1 MKRTHVPAHI
11 TTRSLLAPTFMSTTP
26 ASHNACL
33 LRVELNDF
41 KPAIYRDV
49 LVAPDIT
56 LRALHKVIQA
66 AMGWDDAHLYAFA
79 QPLRASESFWQIPNE
94 RKWQKPTPDDWGGEP
109 MGNNDAK
116 VKLSQLLTAPK
127 QRLLYLYDFGDE
139 WLHTVTLTAFST
151 TAEPLPHLLKA
162 QNGCPPEDCGG
173 PPGAEY
179 WAAAWY
185 DSAHEEHET
194 ARDMFGDQEPGSLD
208 FATLQKAVAKLKK
221 PARKRA

>member
-1 MKRTHVPAHI
+1 MPD
-11 TTRSLLAPTFMSTTP
+11 
-26 ASHNACL
+26 SHNAYL
-33 LRVELNDF
+33 LRIELKDF

-49 LVAPDIT
+49 LVEPDIT

-79 QPLRASESFWQIPNE
+79 QPLRATESFWKIPNL
-94 RKWQKPTPDDWGGEP
+94 RKWQKPDPDSWGEP
-109 MGNNDAK
+109 VGNDAK

-139 WLHTVTLTAFST
+139 WLHTVTLTALST
-151 TAEPLPHLLKA
+151 ASVPLPHLLKA

-179 WAAAWY
+179 WSAAWFNT
-185 DSAHEEHET
+185 AHEDHET
-194 ARDMFGDQEPGSLD
+194 ACNMYGEQEPGSLD
-208 FATLQKAVAKLKK
+208 FAALQQAVAKLKK
-221 PARKRA
+221 PAKKQV

>member
-1 MKRTHVPAHI
+1 MPD
-11 TTRSLLAPTFMSTTP
+11 
-26 ASHNACL
+26 SHNAYL
-33 LRVELNDF
+33 LRIELKDF

-49 LVAPDIT
+49 LVEPDIT

-79 QPLRASESFWQIPNE
+79 QPLRATDSFWKIPNL
-94 RKWQKPTPDDWGGEP
+94 RKWQKPDPDSWGEP
-109 MGNNDAK
+109 VGNDAK
-116 VKLSQLLTAPK
+116 VKLCQLLTAPK

-139 WLHTVTLTAFST
+139 WLHTVTLTALST
-151 TAEPLPHLLKA
+151 ASVPLPHLLKA

-179 WAAAWY
+179 WSAAWL
-185 DSAHEEHET
+185 DTTHEDHET

-208 FATLQKAVAKLKK
+208 FAALQQAVAKLKK
-221 PARKRA
+221 PAKKQV